1 MEYIKVSNKEGTTII
16 NDSFKN
22 LALKEVVRTP
32 IQGAFGYKIY
42 SYNEP
47 HFIINKKEDDL
58 VFVAPNGKGSFNKGF
73 ILKNTKGETELLTP
87 SYQEGIFN
95 GYGAF
100 SDING
105 VLNPVTMC
113 GVRHSPSAPH
123 SFKCYVYSDEYK
135 TGKQGLE
142 VFNKEQK
149 LIFSS
154 ENKYLK
160 IKKYI
165 YEPDVVKKYVTYTRW
180 GVATAEGADYYPQPF
195 DGEDSYGWEINY
207 TGVIGNHVEIAR
219 YTFDKP
225 IAICPISIPSCQ
237 VGARNGSIF
246 FYFAFIDEKTF
257 AIYAEIN
264 VAHSKY
270 NPNTISPEEYSFDDV
285 LFIPV
290 GNNRM
295 LGVLV
300 TEIE

>member
-1 MEYIKVSNKEGTTII
+1 MEYIRVSNTEGTTII

-22 LALKEVVRTP
+22 LALKEVINTP
-32 IQGAFGYKIY
+32 TQGAFGYQIN

-47 HFIINKKEDDL
+47 HFVINKKEDDL
-58 VFVAPNGKGSFNKGF
+58 VFVAPNGKDAFNKGF
-73 ILKNTKGETELLTP
+73 MLKITENETELLTP

-113 GVRHSPSAPH
+113 GVRHSPSNPH
-123 SFKCYVYSDEYK
+123 SFKCFVYSDEYK

-142 VFNKEQK
+142 VFDKEQK

-154 ENKYLK
+154 ESKYLK

-180 GVATAEGADYYPQPF
+180 GIATADGAEIYPQPF
-195 DGEDSYGWEINY
+195 EGEDSYGWEGDY
-207 TGVIGNHVEIAR
+207 VGVVGKHVEIAR

-225 IAICPISIPSCQ
+225 IAVCPISIPSCQ

-246 FYFAFIDEKTF
+246 FYFAFVDEKTL

-264 VAHSKY
+264 VAHSTY
-270 NPNTISPEEYSFDDV
+270 NHETSSPMEYSFDDV

-290 GNNRM
+290 GNNKM